1 MARTRT
7 LETKAQEMILHKLS
21 ESGEME
27 TEEIM
32 DLIRPHFLFDPL
44 TAKERQIRRKANQ
57 LAARIRDEKGIRSV
71 FNCNMDGVS
80 KYVNID
86 ESQDVRALRGVE
98 TQLAEKLNGLEI
110 SRAKASKR
118 REETE
123 EQVNLQFRAEGGS

>member
-71 FNCNMDGVS
+71 FNCNVDGVS

-110 SRAKASKR
+110 SRTKALKR

-123 EQVNLQFRAEGGS
+123 EQMKLQFRAKR

>member
-27 TEEIM
+27 AEEIM

-71 FNCNMDGVS
+71 FNCNVDGVS

-110 SRAKASKR
+110 SRAKVSKR

-123 EQVNLQFRAEGGS
+123 GQMNLHFRTKEG

>member
-44 TAKERQIRRKANQ
+44 RAKERQIRRKANQ

-71 FNCNMDGVS
+71 FNCNVDGVS

-123 EQVNLQFRAEGGS
+123 EQISLQLRVEG

>member
-7 LETKAQEMILHKLS
+7 LEAKAQEMILHKLS

-27 TEEIM
+27 TGEIM

-71 FNCNMDGVS
+71 FNCNVDGVS

-123 EQVNLQFRAEGGS
+123 GQLIHHLKPGGY